1 MRWADMDLLGHVNNV
16 RYLDYLTEGRVALL
30 LEHGVDPSTARVLGH
45 RIGFVAPMVFG
56 RAPAQVRAWL
66 VDSSP
71 GGDRVCFAQEV
82 SSETD
87 GERTVHL
94 RTETDVLLAD
104 VAADTFAESP
114 RFPGHDWRPL
124 HADLAS
130 TEQPT
135 RHRYQ
140 VTLRERDLGVLGAAR
155 DDALLELFQESRI
168 RYFMDLHTRGEEWSQ
183 HVVARTDLVLSADVR
198 PGPSLEVRSWIA
210 HVGRTSFVVRGDL
223 CGRASGQVAA
233 RVAVVMVGF
242 DAATGATAPM
252 SPAQRARLQ
261 RELA

>member
-56 RAPAQVRAWL
+56 RTPAQVRTWL
-66 VDSSP
+66 VDISP
-71 GGDRVCFAQEV
+71 AGDQVCVAQEV
-82 SSETD
+82 AGEGD
-87 GERTVHL
+87 GGPTVHL
-94 RTETDVLLAD
+94 RTETDIELAD
-104 VAADTFAESP
+104 AAHTFADS
-114 RFPGHDWRPL
+114 RRSPGHEWRPL
-124 HADLAS
+124 HADLGS
-130 TEQPT
+130 TAQPT

-140 VTLRERDLGVLGAAR
+140 VTLRERDFGFRGVAR

-168 RYFMDLHTRGEEWSQ
+168 RYFMDLHTRGEEWSH
-183 HVVARTDLVLSADVR
+183 HVVARTDLVLAADVR

-210 HVGRTSFVVRGDL
+210 HVGQSSFVVRGDL
-223 CGRASGQVAA
+223 CGKATGQVAA
-233 RVAVVMVGF
+233 RAAVVMVGF
-242 DAATGATAPM
+242 DPETQGPAAM
-252 SPAQRARLQ
+252 SQAQRARLQ